1 MTVLI
6 VDDSPIII
14 TKLVE
19 LLEEVRTIK
28 TIKSSNSYIQ
38 AVESID
44 GHTPDVVLLD
54 INLPD
59 KSGIQLLR
67 YVKNKLPLTIV
78 IMVTNQNS
86 TYYKNLCI
94 DLGAEHFLDKSR
106 DFETLPFILSSL
118 S

>member
-19 LLEEVRTIK
+19 LLEEVCTIK
-28 TIKSSNSYIQ
+28 TIKSSSSYSH

-44 GHTPDVVLLD
+44 VHNPDVVLLD

-67 YVKNKLPLTIV
+67 YVKNNLPLTRV

-86 TYYKNLCI
+86 TYYKKLCI
-94 DLGAEHFLDKSR
+94 DLGADHFLDKSK
-106 DFETLPFILSSL
+106 DFETLPSILSSL

>member
-14 TKLVE
+14 SKLLE
-19 LLEEVRTIK
+19 LLEDVGTIRS
-28 TIKSSNSYIQ
+28 IKSCGSYSH

-44 GHTPDVVLLD
+44 AYNPDVVLLD

-67 YVKNKLPLTIV
+67 HVKNKLPQVRV

-86 TYYKNLCI
+86 TYYRNLCI
-94 DLGAEHFLDKSR
+94 DLGAEHFLDKSK
-106 DFETLPFILSSL
+106 DFEALPSILTSL

>member
-19 LLEEVRTIK
+19 LLEEVC
-28 TIKSSNSYIQ
+28 TIKSIKSCNSYSH
-38 AVESID
+38 AVESFD
-44 GHTPDVVLLD
+44 AHKPDVVLLD

-59 KSGIQLLR
+59 RSGIQLLR
-67 YVKNKLPLTIV
+67 YVKSNFPLTRV

-86 TYYKNLCI
+86 AYYRNLCI
-94 DLGAEHFLDKSR
+94 DLGAEHFLDKSK
-106 DFETLPFILSSL
+106 DFEAIPSILFPAL
-118 S
+118 

>member
-19 LLEEVRTIK
+19 LLQEVCTIRN
-28 TIKSSNSYIQ
+28 IKSSASYTHAIETLN
-38 AVESID
+38 AYN
-44 GHTPDVVLLD
+44 PDVVLLD

-67 YVKNKLPLTIV
+67 YVKLNLPKATV

-86 TYYKNLCI
+86 TYYRNLCI
-94 DLGAEHFLDKSR
+94 DLGAEHFLDKSK
-106 DFETLPFILSSL
+106 DFEALPSILTSL

>member
-1 MTVLI
+1 MNVLI

-14 TKLVE
+14 TKLLE
-19 LLEEVRTIK
+19 LLEEVETIK
-28 TIKSSNSYIQ
+28 TIKSSSTYMQ
-38 AVESID
+38 AVESIRVQN
-44 GHTPDVVLLD
+44 PDVVLLD

-59 KSGIQLLR
+59 ISGIQLLR

-94 DLGAEHFLDKSR
+94 DLGAEHFLDKSK
-106 DFETLPFILSSL
+106 DFENLPSILSSL